1 LSEPHRQSTSRGV
14 LRFAPRGAALPLSR
28 RRILR
33 EALAAG
39 LASFAISV
47 IALVI
52 TYRVA
57 HRSLQIQ
64 IRSHL
69 ADVGAFA
76 ATTLDTTPE
85 GGVLAPGPP
94 DSPGYRRATEPLL
107 RLRRTVPALY
117 YAYTLVPSPAGF
129 RFGVDSSAF
138 IRNPGDDTPI
148 AQPGEIYEDAPA
160 GVVRAF
166 RSGRVAVSR
175 VPYTDKWGTFL
186 SAFAP
191 LRDERGET
199 VGLVGVDL
207 SMESLNGL
215 LRPLRLTLVLAL
227 AGSGVLAATVG
238 ITRWRSL
245 RSRATSIREIAAAG
259 ELARQAAIAA
269 EQANRA
275 KSSFL
280 ATMSHEIRTPL
291 NGVIGLSDI
300 LLGTSLTPRQRDCL
314 ETVKTSGESLLRLL
328 SELLDLSRLESGAL
342 EMVAVT
348 FPLRPLLVETIHRMQ
363 PQAEAKSL
371 VLRLEAGSDLPETV
385 VSDPLRIGQILHH
398 LIGNAI
404 KFSLGNEVR
413 VVASLE
419 EPADDNRRGLTIA
432 VRDSGPGL
440 APERREGIFEPFT
453 QEDSSSTRRQE
464 GAGLGLALSRGL
476 AEALGGG
483 LTVASEPG
491 QGSTFTLRIPLLEP
505 QEQPGVTSPWTEGEP
520 PLPQAPAA
528 DTPMGRRHPLRI
540 LIAEDNPVNARV
552 CSLMLQRLGYE
563 GRVVRD
569 GEQAV
574 SSEAS
579 LNPDLIL
586 MDLRMPGIDG
596 LEATRRIRSRHP
608 QGAAD
613 PVRRP
618 WIIAMTANTQPA
630 DRAAAQASGMD
641 DFLAKPVL
649 LEDLRRA
656 LCRAQAALEGHLPVQ

>member
-1 LSEPHRQSTSRGV
+1 MSDTN
-14 LRFAPRGAALPLSR
+14 PRGAALPLSS

-39 LASFAISV
+39 LASFAISAT
-47 IALVI
+47 ALVI

-57 HRSLQIQ
+57 HRSLQVQ

-69 ADVGAFA
+69 ADVAALA
-76 ATTLDTTPE
+76 ATTLDTSPE

-107 RLRRTVPALY
+107 RLRRTVPDLY
-117 YAYTLVPSPAGF
+117 YAYTLVPSLSGF

-148 AQPGEIYEDAPA
+148 AQPGEIYDDAPP

-175 VPYTDKWGTFL
+175 APYTDKWGTFL

-191 LRDERGET
+191 LKDDRGQT

-207 SMESLNGL
+207 SMDSLDRL
-215 LRPLRLTLVLAL
+215 VRPLRLTLVLAL
-227 AGSGVLAATVG
+227 VGSGVLATTVG
-238 ITRWRSL
+238 LTRWRSL

-259 ELARQAAIAA
+259 ELARQAAVAA

-314 ETVKTSGESLLRLL
+314 ATVKTSGESLLRLL

-342 EMVAVT
+342 EMQSVP
-348 FPLRPLLVETIHRMQ
+348 FPLRSLLEEAVRRMR
-363 PQAEAKSL
+363 PQAEAKSV
-371 VLRLEAGSDLPETV
+371 VLRLEAGADLPESV

-404 KFSLGNEVR
+404 KFSMGHEVR
-413 VVASLE
+413 LVASLE
-419 EPADDNRRGLTIA
+419 EPADASRRELTIA
-432 VRDSGPGL
+432 VHDSGPGL
-440 APERREGIFEPFT
+440 APELREGIFEPFT
-453 QEDSSSTRRQE
+453 QGDSSSTRRQE

-476 AEALGGG
+476 AEALGGE
-483 LTVASEPG
+483 LTVASQPG
-491 QGSTFTLRIPLLEP
+491 EGSTFTLRLPLLEP
-505 QEQPGVTSPWTEGEP
+505 QEQPRLSSGPTEGEISP
-520 PLPQAPAA
+520 PPAPAA
-528 DTPMGRRHPLRI
+528 DASMGRRHPLRI
-540 LIAEDNPVNARV
+540 LIAEDNAVNARV

-563 GRVVRD
+563 GRLARN
-569 GEQAV
+569 GEEAV
-574 SSEAS
+574 SAEAL

-608 QGAAD
+608 QGPAD
-613 PVRRP
+613 RLRRP
-618 WIIAMTANTQPA
+618 WIVAMTANTQPA

-641 DFLAKPVL
+641 DFLAKPFL

-656 LCRAQAALEGHLPVQ
+656 LCRALAALEGGLPVQ

>member
-1 LSEPHRQSTSRGV
+1 MSDANPRGTRRV
-14 LRFAPRGAALPLSR
+14 LPVAPGGAALPLSS

-39 LASFAISV
+39 LASFAISAS
-47 IALVI
+47 ALVI

-69 ADVGAFA
+69 ADVAAFA
-76 ATTLDTTPE
+76 ATTLDTTPG
-85 GGVLAPGPP
+85 GGVLTPGPP
-94 DSPGYRRATEPLL
+94 DSPGYRRVTEPLL
-107 RLRRTVPALY
+107 RLRRTVPDLY

-148 AQPGEIYEDAPA
+148 AEPGELYDDAPA
-160 GVVRAF
+160 GVDRAF

-191 LRDERGET
+191 LRDDRGRT

-207 SMESLNGL
+207 SMESLDGL

-227 AGSGVLAATVG
+227 AGSGALATTVG

-245 RSRATSIREIAAAG
+245 RSRATSIREIEAAA
-259 ELARQAAIAA
+259 ELARQAAVAA

-342 EMVAVT
+342 EMQSVP
-348 FPLRPLLVETIHRMQ
+348 FPLRPLIEEAILRMR

-371 VLRLEAGSDLPETV
+371 VLHLETGPDLPDTV

-404 KFSLGNEVR
+404 KFSLGKEVR

-419 EPADDNRRGLTIA
+419 DPAADGPRSLTVA
-432 VRDSGPGL
+432 VHDSGPGL
-440 APERREGIFEPFT
+440 APELHEGIFEPFT
-453 QEDSSSTRRQE
+453 QGDSSSTRRQE
-464 GAGLGLALSRGL
+464 GAGMGLALSRGL
-476 AEALGGG
+476 AEALGGA

-491 QGSTFTLRIPLLEP
+491 EGSVFTLRLPLPEP
-505 QEQPGVTSPWTEGEP
+505 PEQPRVPSGPREAEP
-520 PLPQAPAA
+520 PRPQTPAV
-528 DTPMGRRHPLRI
+528 DSSMGRRHPLRI
-540 LIAEDNPVNARV
+540 LIAEDNAVNARV
-552 CSLMLQRLGYE
+552 CSLMLQRLGYQ
-563 GRVVRD
+563 GRLARD
-569 GEQAV
+569 GEEAV
-574 SSEAS
+574 SAEAL

-596 LEATRRIRSRHP
+596 LEATRRIRSRHAGG
-608 QGAAD
+608 QAEAL
-613 PVRRP
+613 RRP

-630 DRAAAQASGMD
+630 DRAAAAASGMD

-656 LCRAQAALEGHLPVQ
+656 LSRALAGLEGHLPVQ